1 MRLQIAEAFAGDS
14 LKKINCKSNKI
25 LNFETLMYFSVAS
38 KPATWLFLIHGMQQN
53 AMPCVILCF
62 CRTVK
67 IM

>member
-38 KPATWLFLIHGMQQN
+38 KPATWLFLTWYATKCN
-53 AMPCVILCF
+53 ALCDSLF
-62 CRTVK
+62 L
-67 IM
+67 